1 MLLITYSTDIPQDFD
16 YVQEVLANIF
26 SDKYQK
32 KCTNFI
38 LCGRKKT
45 EISFLFLEK
54 EIRVFYSIPR
64 CDEYDV
70 ISIDKGISIK
80 DLMLKINNTLTGNI
94 AVSAHLSYVHN
105 PSPKKYIHL
114 YLPED
119 CKTDNPEVNAYFR
132 QSNDNLS
139 CYLYTAPYDT
149 KEIQFVLHTY
159 DDIISSITNTIDGSQ
174 KTDFIPRFFSLV
186 TLLMYGR

>member
-1 MLLITYSTDIPQDFD
+1 MLLITYSTDIPQDFG
-16 YVQEVLANIF
+16 YIQTLLNNIF
-26 SDKYQK
+26 SNEYQK
-32 KCTNFI
+32 ECTNFVS
-38 LCGRKKT
+38 CGRKTT

-64 CDEYDV
+64 CDEYDI
-70 ISIDKGISIK
+70 ISTNDGISIK
-80 DLMLKINNTLTGNI
+80 DLMLKVYNALIGNVAI
-94 AVSAHLSYVHN
+94 SAHLSYIHN
-105 PSPKKYIHL
+105 PSPKQYIHL

-119 CKTDNPEVNAYFR
+119 CKTDNPEVNNYFR
-132 QSNDNLS
+132 QNNNLS

-159 DDIISSITNTIDGSQ
+159 DDILSSITNTIDGSQ